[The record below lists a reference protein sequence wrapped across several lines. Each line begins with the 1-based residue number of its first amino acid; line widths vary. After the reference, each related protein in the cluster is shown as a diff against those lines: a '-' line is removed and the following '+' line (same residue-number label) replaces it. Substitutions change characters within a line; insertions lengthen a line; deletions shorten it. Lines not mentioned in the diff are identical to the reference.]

1 VHAVDVVHDVD
12 PERRNTQRSHPGRL
26 GEGLD
31 RLLREFWIAELVES
45 LRDTLG
51 VLRTGLNENVDVLR
65 RAGATVDGHRVC
77 PDDDELSVV
86 ALE

>member
-1 VHAVDVVHDVD
+1 MMSI
-12 PERRNTQRSHPGRL
+12 RRGGTPSEAIRCEL
-26 GEGLD
+26 
-31 RLLREFWIAELVES
+31 WIAELIES

-51 VLRTGLNENVDVLR
+51 VFRTGLNENVDVLR
-65 RAGATVDGHRVC
+65 RAGATVDGHCVC